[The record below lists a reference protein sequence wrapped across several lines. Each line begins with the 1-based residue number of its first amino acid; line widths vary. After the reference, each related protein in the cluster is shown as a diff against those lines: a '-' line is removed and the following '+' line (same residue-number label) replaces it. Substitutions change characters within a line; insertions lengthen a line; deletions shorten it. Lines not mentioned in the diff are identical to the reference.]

1 MTGMTLG
8 TPPRQ
13 RQHDDADGVLEL
25 GVGVEAV
32 EHHLGV
38 GVPFQLDDDAHAV
51 PVALVAQIGDLLDPL
66 FLDEVGDRLDQPRLV
81 DHVGDLG
88 DDDPL
93 AAVGHLLDLAAGAQ
107 GDLAAPGGV
116 GRADARPPHDD
127 AAGREVRP
135 LDVLHDLLEGG
146 VGVVDQHAGG
156 VDHLAEVVGRD
167 VRRHAHRDARRP
179 VAEQV
184 GEAGG
189 QHDRLLEAVVVVG
202 HEIDGV
208 LLDVG

>member
-1 MTGMTLG
+1 MFALLRLAQVVLRAADDDLALEVDVVGEDLLDRHDLG
-8 TPPRQ
+8 HPARQ

-51 PVALVAQIGDLLDPL
+51 PVALVTQVGDLLDPL

-93 AAVGHLLDLAAGAQ
+93 AAVGHLLDLAAGA
-107 GDLAAPGGV
+107 
-116 GRADARPPHDD
+116 
-127 AAGREVRP
+127 AG
-135 LDVLHDLLEGG
+135 
-146 VGVVDQHAGG
+146 
-156 VDHLAEVVGRD
+156 
-167 VRRHAHRDARRP
+167 
-179 VAEQV
+179 
-184 GEAGG
+184 
-189 QHDRLLEAVVVVG
+189 
-202 HEIDGV
+202 
-208 LLDVG
+208 